1 MDNGVPTTEIV
12 VSVDCPVSE
21 LKAIYDP
28 NSSLK
33 MSLGLPPIQTS
44 EKIIDIIVGVYLGE
58 IAQVST
64 PAEELFRNN
73 FV

>member
-1 MDNGVPTTEIV
+1 
-12 VSVDCPVSE
+12 
-21 LKAIYDP
+21 
-28 NSSLK
+28 

-64 PAEELFRNN
+64 PAEELFGDVYPVDFYKLTLAEVIAWYNQQ
-73 FV
+73 FGTSLTEADILG